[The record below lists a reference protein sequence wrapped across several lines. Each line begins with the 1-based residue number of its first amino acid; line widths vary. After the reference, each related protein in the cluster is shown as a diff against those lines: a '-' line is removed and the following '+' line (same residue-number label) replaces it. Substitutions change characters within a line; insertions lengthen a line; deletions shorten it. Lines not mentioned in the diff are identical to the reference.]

1 MSGSE
6 NWLGAGMGTLS
17 SSESALAFSR
27 TGVGIAGRG
36 RGIVPSGSGVG
47 LGVGESIG
55 AGVGDDKSGFRCE
68 ERGRFRGRRRFYG
81 ICRYRKLTVWLGEC
95 RRDSRCAT
103 SRGQINFESVHR
115 EHEFC
120 LPRQ

>member
-1 MSGSE
+1 LGVGERAGDGWKIAGENIHSPGFMSGSE

-55 AGVGDDKSGFRCE
+55 AGVGDDESFFGDVSGVE
-68 ERGRFRGRRRFYG
+68 VG
-81 ICRYRKLTVWLGEC
+81 
-95 RRDSRCAT
+95 SAT
-103 SRGQINFESVHR
+103 FVDTGN
-115 EHEFC
+115 
-120 LPRQ
+120 

>member
-17 SSESALAFSR
+17 CSESVLAFSR

-55 AGVGDDKSGFRCE
+55 AGVGDDKTVFGVRSGDVSGVGVGSGPFVDT
-68 ERGRFRGRRRFYG
+68 G
-81 ICRYRKLTVWLGEC
+81 
-95 RRDSRCAT
+95 
-103 SRGQINFESVHR
+103 N
-115 EHEFC
+115 
-120 LPRQ
+120 

>member
-17 SSESALAFSR
+17 CSESVLAFSR
-27 TGVGIAGRG
+27 TGVGITGRG

-55 AGVGDDKSGFRCE
+55 AEVGDDETVSGVRSEVGDGSGTFVDT
-68 ERGRFRGRRRFYG
+68 G
-81 ICRYRKLTVWLGEC
+81 
-95 RRDSRCAT
+95 S
-103 SRGQINFESVHR
+103 
-115 EHEFC
+115 
-120 LPRQ
+120 

>member
-1 MSGSE
+1 MGVGERAGDGVGDGWRIAGENIHSPGFMSGSE

-27 TGVGIAGRG
+27 TGVGIAGKG

-55 AGVGDDKSGFRCE
+55 AGVGDDKSFSGVRSGDVSGVAVGSAAFVDT
-68 ERGRFRGRRRFYG
+68 G
-81 ICRYRKLTVWLGEC
+81 
-95 RRDSRCAT
+95 
-103 SRGQINFESVHR
+103 N
-115 EHEFC
+115 
-120 LPRQ
+120 

>member
-17 SSESALAFSR
+17 CSESALAFSR

-55 AGVGDDKSGFRCE
+55 AGVGDDKSFSGVRN
-68 ERGRFRGRRRFYG
+68 GDVSGGRRRF
-81 ICRYRKLTVWLGEC
+81 ISNIRRHWKLTVWLGEC
-95 RRDSRCAT
+95 GYDSNQAK
-103 SRGQINFESVHR
+103 
-115 EHEFC
+115 
-120 LPRQ
+120 

>member
-1 MSGSE
+1 MGVGERAGNGVGDGWRIAGENIHSPGFMSGSE

-55 AGVGDDKSGFRCE
+55 AGVGDDKSFFGVRN
-68 ERGRFRGRRRFYG
+68 GDVSGVG
-81 ICRYRKLTVWLGEC
+81 VG
-95 RRDSRCAT
+95 SAT
-103 SRGQINFESVHR
+103 FVDTGN
-115 EHEFC
+115 
-120 LPRQ
+120 